1 MKILPTN
8 LELKTT
14 SITYKFRIKTYLS
27 FFVGTLLPLHHKPTI
42 KAMDKRLFDAQ
53 IKATE
58 VQGLLAHIAKNVNY
72 KQDLEEVATRNIDGD
87 KRYSFRGLPDAR
99 KVKPRTNK
107 QSRMKKNLPIPQE
120 NKDIV
125 VSWVYTWSRQKEMSV
140 NEQHVILR
148 ILESCQNQVQG
159 LKIKDN
165 MHKIEHGLWNVELT
179 MPISDAFFSN
189 YKVSEVKK
197 TLLSLRE
204 RSFEYDNSETGEWW
218 ACGFIEK
225 PEAGFKKGM
234 MKFEV
239 DNRLWDVFMNFT
251 KGYREFELSKALSLS
266 TSYSLR
272 FYMLISGQK
281 APIQMT
287 IENFRKWLGIPE
299 DKYIKKD
306 GTHRIDNI
314 EARIIKPAQKEL
326 DKTCPY
332 SFEYKKI
339 RENPKNPRSKV
350 TQFIFYPKYIQK
362 NRDPELEK
370 KELQGKVGNITGAYG
385 MLDKAVSDY
394 LLYNLNMTKDEIN
407 ANKALFLTAQQTLP
421 NLVEHLADLRERAA
435 RSGKGTGWI
444 INGLK
449 GKLKTK

>member
-1 MKILPTN
+1 
-8 LELKTT
+8 
-14 SITYKFRIKTYLS
+14 
-27 FFVGTLLPLHHKPTI
+27 
-42 KAMDKRLFDAQ
+42 
-53 IKATE
+53 
-58 VQGLLAHIAKNVNY
+58 
-72 KQDLEEVATRNIDGD
+72 
-87 KRYSFRGLPDAR
+87 
-99 KVKPRTNK
+99 
-107 QSRMKKNLPIPQE
+107 
-120 NKDIV
+120 
-125 VSWVYTWSRQKEMSV
+125 
-140 NEQHVILR
+140 
-148 ILESCQNQVQG
+148 
-159 LKIKDN
+159 
-165 MHKIEHGLWNVELT
+165 
-179 MPISDAFFSN
+179 
-189 YKVSEVKK
+189 
-197 TLLSLRE
+197 
-204 RSFEYDNSETGEWW
+204 
-218 ACGFIEK
+218 
-225 PEAGFKKGM
+225 M

-350 TQFIFYPKYIQK
+350 TQFIFYPKY
-362 NRDPELEK
+362 NSEEPRPRTREERAAG
-370 KELQGKVGNITGAYG
+370 QGWQYSGAYG

>member
-1 MKILPTN
+1 MHGK
-8 LELKTT
+8 
-14 SITYKFRIKTYLS
+14 SGS
-27 FFVGTLLPLHHKPTI
+27 F
-42 KAMDKRLFDAQ
+42 
-53 IKATE
+53 AT
-58 VQGLLAHIAKNVNY
+58 QN
-72 KQDLEEVATRNIDGD
+72 
-87 KRYSFRGLPDAR
+87 
-99 KVKPRTNK
+99 
-107 QSRMKKNLPIPQE
+107 
-120 NKDIV
+120 
-125 VSWVYTWSRQKEMSV
+125 
-140 NEQHVILR
+140 LR
-148 ILESCQNQVQG
+148 ILKSCQNQVQG

-225 PEAGFKKGM
+225 PEAGFKKGI

-251 KGYREFELSKALSLS
+251 KGYQEFELSKALSLP

-314 EARIIKPAQKEL
+314 EARIIKPTQKEL
-326 DKTCPY
+326 DETCPY

-350 TQFIFYPKYIQK
+350 THLLFIPKYIQK
-362 NRDPELEK
+362 NRDPELEQ
-370 KELQGKVGNITGAYG
+370 KELQAKIGNITGSFG
-385 MLDKAVSDY
+385 LLDKDVSDY
-394 LLYNLNMTKDEIN
+394 LMFNLNMTKEEIN
-407 ANKALFLTAQQTLP
+407 ANKALFLNAQKELP
-421 NLVEHLADLRERAA
+421 NLVEHLADLKERAA
-435 RSGKGTGWI
+435 RNGKGIGWI

-449 GKLKTK
+449 GKLKGN

>member
-1 MKILPTN
+1 MSILARAHNARERSFNYHKFNTN
-8 LELKTT
+8 YHKFNTKSGSNYHKFNTVTRKLFAFVIINYYLCNVILNQQVMARTIKGSQAAIQSYIFTTAKYDFSAYEKRIMYRLIEFAQDELKG
-14 SITYKFRIKTYLS
+14 ITIR
-27 FFVGTLLPLHHKPTI
+27 
-42 KAMDKRLFDAQ
+42 
-53 IKATE
+53 
-58 VQGLLAHIAKNVNY
+58 
-72 KQDLEEVATRNIDGD
+72 
-87 KRYSFRGLPDAR
+87 
-99 KVKPRTNK
+99 
-107 QSRMKKNLPIPQE
+107 
-120 NKDIV
+120 
-125 VSWVYTWSRQKEMSV
+125 
-140 NEQHVILR
+140 
-148 ILESCQNQVQG
+148 
-159 LKIKDN
+159 DN

-179 MPISDAFFSN
+179 MPISDVFMSG
-189 YKVSEVKK
+189 YKIEEVKE
-197 TLLSLRE
+197 TLLKLRE
-204 RSFEYDNSETGEWW
+204 RSFEYDNPETGEWW

-225 PEAGFKKGM
+225 PKAGFKRGL

-239 DNRLWDVFMNFT
+239 DNELWNVFLNFT
-251 KGYREFELSKALSLS
+251 KGYREFELSKALALP
-266 TSYSLR
+266 TSYALR

-281 APIQMT
+281 DPIKMT
-287 IENFRKWLGIPE
+287 IESFRKWLGIPE

-326 DKTCPY
+326 DETCPY
-332 SFEYKKI
+332 SFEYTKI

-350 TQFIFYPKYIQK
+350 TQFLFYPKYIQK

-370 KELQGKVGNITGAYG
+370 KELQGKVGNIAGAYG

-449 GKLKTK
+449 GKIKKEN

>member
-1 MKILPTN
+1 
-8 LELKTT
+8 
-14 SITYKFRIKTYLS
+14 
-27 FFVGTLLPLHHKPTI
+27 
-42 KAMDKRLFDAQ
+42 
-53 IKATE
+53 
-58 VQGLLAHIAKNVNY
+58 
-72 KQDLEEVATRNIDGD
+72 
-87 KRYSFRGLPDAR
+87 
-99 KVKPRTNK
+99 
-107 QSRMKKNLPIPQE
+107 MKKNLPIPQE

-140 NEQHVILR
+140 NEQRVILR
-148 ILESCQNQVQG
+148 ILEACQNQVKG

-179 MPISDAFFSN
+179 MPISDVFMSG
-189 YKVSEVKK
+189 YKIEEVKE
-197 TLLSLRE
+197 TLLKLRE
-204 RSFEYDNSETGEWW
+204 RSFEYDNPETGEWW

-225 PEAGFKKGM
+225 PKAGFKRGL

-239 DNRLWDVFMNFT
+239 DNELWNVFLNFT
-251 KGYREFELSKALSLS
+251 KGYREFELSKALALP
-266 TSYSLR
+266 TSYALR

-281 APIQMT
+281 DPIKMT
-287 IENFRKWLGIPE
+287 IESFRKWLGIPE

-326 DKTCPY
+326 DETCPY
-332 SFEYKKI
+332 SFEYTKI

-350 TQFIFYPKYIQK
+350 TQFLFYPKYIQK

-394 LLYNLNMTKDEIN
+394 LLYNLNMTKEEIN

-449 GKLKTK
+449 GKIKKEN